1 MMMMMMMMMM
11 MIAKVAKTTTG
22 TDKPTVR
29 QNQYLLVLGFN
40 KNLKNP
46 FVDSIFITLVPR
58 FFLFLQHKKRI
69 SVIYFFTSKQGDFAK
84 RLDIFLM
91 KVTH

>member
-1 MMMMMMMMMM
+1 MMMMIMV
-11 MIAKVAKTTTG
+11 IAKVAKTTTG
-22 TDKPTVR
+22 TEKPTVR
-29 QNQYLLVLGFN
+29 QNQYLLVLAFN

-69 SVIYFFTSKQGDFAK
+69 SVIYSKQGDSAK

-91 KVTH
+91 KVAH